1 MHDGDWYRGTEH
13 DAKSLQG
20 SRRGLDRRNRAEEAL
35 ASGNHNEAQLDQ
47 WEAACFRQK
56 DAQGIA
62 DAAKKSYEGALR
74 QEFFNF

>member
-1 MHDGDWYRGTEH
+1 M
-13 DAKSLQG
+13 Q
-20 SRRGLDRRNRAEEAL
+20 SRYKAAAEAWIAAIRAEEAL